1 MKTTIT
7 VKTENGFVKIVTI
20 KCTPTDYL
28 LVSKAL
34 KMLAENE
41 EVHEIDRRTAKDLFE
56 LGLKELKECE
66 SEEDT
71 DQKSLEEWTAGEENR
86 WESEE

>member
-7 VKTENGFVKIVTI
+7 VTREKDIVKSVVIE
-20 KCTPTDYL
+20 CTTSDYL

-41 EVHEIDRRTAKDLFE
+41 EVHDIDRRTAMDLFE
-56 LGLKELKECE
+56 LGLKELKGV
-66 SEEDT
+66 EE
-71 DQKSLEEWTAGEENR
+71 
-86 WESEE
+86 